1 MSDNDVNKIQQ
12 NVKELQDQ
20 NAIDFQQWKKL
31 GKEIEKLSEKIK
43 LSDTNL
49 VTLMKKI
56 KSDYENLKKI
66 IVDENIQVQLN
77 NKIEL
82 NKNEILDS
90 KNKIELNKNEINKK
104 VNIETFQNTIDEIS
118 SQLDSIDN
126 NFKLFKNNNGCVS
139 FTELGGVKNNGA
151 VDNSDKLLEAMKHCA
166 INNKILVLDGK
177 FNISKPIVYNG
188 GNSLMVI
195 GTCPNH
201 NSLLTTTNTYNQE
214 NTNLYFSNGATLELN
229 KLGSVTFF
237 GVGFSSTSKQYGT
250 GILLKSF
257 SNKFINCKFNQFYK
271 AISAEEGGTNWL
283 GENKILYCGF
293 YNCEYCYHGTDGSDS
308 EFIGNLIHGSCEVG
322 FFGGCAGFT
331 ISLNHFYGKKSNV
344 FKFFN
349 TIISDNYIQEE
360 IDGIPSIVLNGSF
373 GCQLVNNKF
382 ELNEGES
389 RPAKKSLVEIKT
401 WYGGGN
407 IIIDGNNVHGKSLAT
422 VGNLSFIDFTSRD
435 NNGIKDMP
443 IILGTNG
450 IRCCES
456 YFKNNYPLYN
466 IKGTLSYPLNSL
478 SPLGGTIE
486 DYKAEVVN
494 GICYFWVK
502 FSSLPNYADIIKI
515 PNNPSYEYTVQ
526 CRLTEKSGRGIVQKT
541 IMTNN
546 GKIQLTDY
554 ASYSAGEFC
563 GSFPIS
569 HSDDRPIS
577 V

>member
-1 MSDNDVNKIQQ
+1 MIEFKESKFYKLLQDFFINNDKETFIQFLAEFYNKTEGIIDKNNEQDEII
-12 NVKELQDQ
+12 KELREMFLLF
-20 NAIDFQQWKKL
+20 NEEGID
-31 GKEIEKLSEKIK
+31 ENVVIEKVNYFVENNARIQDIIAKLITNTNNIK
-43 LSDTNL
+43 
-49 VTLMKKI
+49 
-56 KSDYENLKKI
+56 
-66 IVDENIQVQLN
+66 NINSHLET
-77 NKIEL
+77 IE
-82 NKNEILDS
+82 
-90 KNKIELNKNEINKK
+90 
-104 VNIETFQNTIDEIS
+104 
-118 SQLDSIDN
+118 N

-139 FTELGGVKNNGA
+139 FTELGGIKNNGA
-151 VDNSDKLLEAMKHCA
+151 VDNSEKLLDAMNYCSN
-166 INNKILVLDGK
+166 NNKILVLDGK
-177 FNISKPIVYNG
+177 FNISKPIVYKG

-237 GVGFSSTSKQYGT
+237 GVGFSSTSKEYGT

-257 SNKFINCKFNQFYK
+257 ANKFINCKFNQFYK
-271 AISAEEGGTNWL
+271 AISAEAGATNWL

-293 YNCEYCYHGTDGSDS
+293 YNCEYCFHATDGSDS

-322 FFGGCAGFT
+322 FYGGCAGFT
-331 ISLNHFYGKKSNV
+331 ISLNHFYGKKSNE
-344 FKFFN
+344 FNFFN
-349 TIISDNYIQEE
+349 TLISDNYIQE
-360 IDGIPSIVLNGSF
+360 IDNVPSIILNGSF

-382 ELNEGES
+382 ELNPGDT
-389 RPAKKSLVEIKT
+389 RPTKKSLVEIKT

-407 IIIDGNNVHGKSLAT
+407 ILIDGNNIHGKSLAT

-435 NNGIKDMP
+435 NNGVKDMP
-443 IILGTNG
+443 ITLGTNG

-478 SPLGGTIE
+478 TPLGGTIE

-515 PNNPSYEYTVQ
+515 PNNAYEYTVQ
-526 CRLTEKSGRGIVQKT
+526 CRLTEKSGRSNVQKT

-563 GSFPIS
+563 GSFPIN
-569 HSDDRPIS
+569 HSGDRPLS

>member
-1 MSDNDVNKIQQ
+1 MVEFKESKFYKLLQDFFINNDKETFIQFLAEFYNKTEGIIDKNNDQDEII
-12 NVKELQDQ
+12 KELREMFLLF
-20 NAIDFQQWKKL
+20 NEEGID
-31 GKEIEKLSEKIK
+31 ENVVIEKV
-43 LSDTNL
+43 NYF
-49 VTLMKKI
+49 V
-56 KSDYENLKKI
+56 ENNARIQDIITKI
-66 IVDENIQVQLN
+66 IKNTNNI
-77 NKIEL
+77 
-82 NKNEILDS
+82 KNI
-90 KNKIELNKNEINKK
+90 
-104 VNIETFQNTIDEIS
+104 T
-118 SQLDSIDN
+118 SQLDTIEN
-126 NFKLFKNNNGCVS
+126 NFNLFKNNNGCVS
-139 FTELGGVKNNGA
+139 FTELGGIKNNGA
-151 VDNSDKLLEAMKHCA
+151 FDNSEKLLDAMNYCA
-166 INNKILVLDGK
+166 NNNKILVLDGK
-177 FNISKPIVYNG
+177 FNISKPIVYKG

-237 GVGFSSTSKQYGT
+237 GVGFSSTSKEYGT

-257 SNKFINCKFNQFYK
+257 ANKFINCKFNQFYK
-271 AISAEEGGTNWL
+271 AISAEAGATNWL

-293 YNCEYCYHGTDGSDS
+293 YNCEYCFHATDGSDS

-322 FFGGCAGFT
+322 FYGGCAGFT
-331 ISLNHFYGKKSNV
+331 ISLNHFYGKKSNE
-344 FKFFN
+344 FNFFN
-349 TIISDNYIQEE
+349 TLISDNYIQE
-360 IDGIPSIVLNGSF
+360 IDNVPSIILNGSF

-382 ELNEGES
+382 ELNPGDT
-389 RPAKKSLVEIKT
+389 RPSKKSLVEIKT

-407 IIIDGNNVHGKSLAT
+407 ILIDGNNIHGKSLAT
-422 VGNLSFIDFTSRD
+422 VSNLSFIDFTSRD
-435 NNGIKDMP
+435 NNGVKDMP
-443 IILGTNG
+443 ITLGTNG

-478 SPLGGTIE
+478 TPLGGTIE

-515 PNNPSYEYTVQ
+515 PNNAYEYTVQ
-526 CRLTEKSGRGIVQKT
+526 CRLTEKSGKTNVQKT

-554 ASYSAGEFC
+554 ASYSSGEFC
-563 GSFPIS
+563 GSFPIN
-569 HSDDRPIS
+569 HSGDRPLS